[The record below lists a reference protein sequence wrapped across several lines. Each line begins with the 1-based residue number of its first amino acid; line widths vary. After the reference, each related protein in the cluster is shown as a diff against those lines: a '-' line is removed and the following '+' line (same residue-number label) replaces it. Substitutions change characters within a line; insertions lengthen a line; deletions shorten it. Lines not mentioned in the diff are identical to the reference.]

1 LKPPVLFGRA
11 FLPACAASLIAT
23 GSALAQTT
31 ATELPAVNVKAP
43 RGDAATPSVL
53 GTPGLDPAQAPAQVS
68 IVPAAP
74 LREPGTQSLASALT
88 TLPSVGENYAII
100 GYYENF
106 SIRGYTLDLGSAY
119 RINGFI
125 VPGELHLGLDNK
137 QRIEVL
143 QGVGTLAAG
152 ATGPGGIMNF
162 VTKRAADVRA
172 ARFELN
178 QQGGSY
184 AGVDLGIA
192 PGERGIGLRINAAH
206 EEMRPYADKANGT
219 RNFLSLAVDAQ
230 ISNALTLTA
239 DLEYQRRSQPAVPGF
254 QLLGGT
260 TLPSGIDPRTNINQQ
275 PWTRPVQNEATF
287 AGLRADWRLA
297 PDWRLNAGAGQGIA
311 RIADNLA
318 FPFGCNSAPV
328 QFFCAN
334 GDYVLYDYHSAE
346 RRSSTQF
353 DATLTHQ
360 WQSGAL
366 AQTLAF
372 GIDRIERRISQRDNY
387 STTNFDA
394 AGLGQSG
401 NLYNVAAPL
410 PAPVVSGTNLAPTR
424 ARQSSLVLA
433 DALDWSNWRL
443 HLGLRVTRIDQQ
455 TPGAGAQAPATH
467 RLPQA
472 ALTRLLTPQ
481 SRLYASYAQ
490 GLEFGSEAPTTAE
503 NAGALLAPRKT
514 RQLEAGY
521 KQEWNNGA
529 NLSAAVFRMS
539 RPFDYIEP
547 VGNSFAGLG
556 LFKRAGD
563 QVHTGAEINT
573 QIPITRQLRLQA
585 AATWLRARAEGTG
598 VPAYEGVQVQ
608 NIPRLRS
615 SVTARYAF
623 ADAPGLEAG
632 LTWLHTGTRNAR
644 ADGSVSVPGYER
656 FDAGLAYVTR
666 VAGQK
671 ATWQLKVTNLLD
683 KRYWR
688 DVGYAYSAD
697 LLFPG
702 TPRQV
707 FAGLLLEQP

>member
-1 LKPPVLFGRA
+1 LNPIRPLALPLLFTS
-11 FLPACAASLIAT
+11 AA
-23 GSALAQTT
+23 ALAQGAPT
-31 ATELPAVNVKAP
+31 AQELPAVNVRAP
-43 RGDAATPSVL
+43 RPDTVTPNVL
-53 GTPGLDPAQAPAQVS
+53 GTPGGDTAQAPAQVS
-68 IVPAAP
+68 TVPTET
-74 LREPGTQSLASALT
+74 LREPGTQSLSSALA

-119 RINGFI
+119 RINGFV

-162 VTKRAADVRA
+162 VTKRAENVRA

-184 AGVDLGIA
+184 AGFDFGTT
-192 PGERGIGLRINAAH
+192 GERLGLRINAAH
-206 EEMRPYADKANGT
+206 EEMRPYADRANGT
-219 RNFLSLAVDAQ
+219 RNFLSVALDARPTD
-230 ISNALTLTA
+230 SLTLTA
-239 DLEYQRRSQPAVPGF
+239 DLEYQRRSQPAVPGY

-260 TLPSGIDPRTNINQQ
+260 TIPTGIDPATNINQQ

-287 AGLRADWRLA
+287 VGLRADWRIA
-297 PDWRLNAGAGQGIA
+297 PGWRLNAGAGQGIA

-318 FPFGCNSAPV
+318 FPYGCNTAPV

-353 DATLTHQ
+353 DAAVTRQ

-366 AQTLAF
+366 AQTLAL
-372 GIDRIERRISQRDNY
+372 GADSIERRVTQRDNY

-401 NLYNVAAPL
+401 NLYNVTQAL
-410 PAPVVSGTNLAPTR
+410 PAPVITTSTNLAPTR
-424 ARQSSLVLA
+424 ARQSSFFLA
-433 DALDWSNWRL
+433 DTLEWQQWRAHLALRL
-443 HLGLRVTRIDQQ
+443 TRISQQ
-455 TPGAGAQAPATH
+455 TPGAGAQPSGTH
-467 RLPQA
+467 TLPQF
-472 ALTRLLTPQ
+472 ALTRLITPQ
-481 SRLYASYAQ
+481 SRVYLSYAR

-503 NAGALLAPRKT
+503 NSGALLAPRKT
-514 RQLEAGY
+514 KQLEAGY

-529 NLSAAVFRMS
+529 TLSAAVFRMS
-539 RPFDYIEP
+539 RPYDYIEP
-547 VGNSFAGLG
+547 TGNSFAGLG

-563 QVHTGAEINT
+563 QVHLGAEVNA
-573 QIPITRQLRLQA
+573 QFPVTRQLRLHA
-585 AATWLRARAEGTG
+585 AATYLRARAENTG
-598 VPAYEGVQVQ
+598 VTAYEGMQVQ

-615 SVTARYAF
+615 ALTARYAF
-623 ADAPGLEAG
+623 EVLAGLEG
-632 LTWLHTGTRNAR
+632 ILTWLHTGARNAR
-644 ADGSVSVPGYER
+644 ADGTVSVPGYDR
-656 FDAGLAYVTR
+656 FDAGLSYVTR
-666 VAGQK
+666 IAGQK
-671 ATWQLKVTNLLD
+671 ATWQLKVTNLTD

-702 TPRQV
+702 APRQV
-707 FAGLLLEQP
+707 FAGVLIENP